1 MASSIEEVVVP
12 LSVEV
17 GHLVGAHKE
26 RYFEKLEI
34 AGLDTDPYL
43 LPTSVFTDLIKSPS
57 LPDFGPHDLYHYV
70 VNGVSPYTGAD
81 LKAFKSLDAYQF
93 FVAGWV
99 TGTRCYANGG
109 GRYLIMAKVHH
120 SQSLSETQLQPWVSL
135 KKDGTVLCGHCTCK
149 AGLGEVCSHVTA
161 LLYAIDS
168 AVKHLEDKSCT
179 DGPRQWGLPPLKA
192 GKALYEE
199 GSGIDFS
206 NPAKKRCGVNNQS
219 HSGCPSVKKV
229 GVSAAAIEQFY
240 KALDN
245 ATPNPSEKSGILRI
259 LPHYCKQFQPKVVS
273 LGLPQPLTELY
284 SAQNRKLSASD
295 LEKKCDAVFNDM
307 EVTPEQA
314 VKVEEE
320 TRQQGKSR
328 LWFDMRAGRVT
339 ASRFK
344 WGCEHEQKARETYE
358 AYAAQ
363 QHQDLSVRDAGLH
376 IDTSRPYLGASPDAL
391 LSCSCCGDGILEI
404 KCPHCAKDTGVLSAT
419 EKKHF
424 CIENTDEAVQN
435 VEAFYRSA
443 ILSELL
449 AKTYTCPDRLLSD
462 KTQSTD
468 SQELEEYTAHGT
480 TRNNHFI
487 TRTNTNTY
495 SFGLPSVYRIAL
507 PPSVMA
513 FRIRA
518 STA

>member
-1 MASSIEEVVVP
+1 MGIFEEGWD
-12 LSVEV
+12 S
-17 GHLVGAHKE
+17 
-26 RYFEKLEI
+26 
-34 AGLDTDPYL
+34 
-43 LPTSVFTDLIKSPS
+43 
-57 LPDFGPHDLYHYV
+57 
-70 VNGVSPYTGAD
+70 
-81 LKAFKSLDAYQF
+81 
-93 FVAGWV
+93 FVW
-99 TGTRCYANGG
+99 
-109 GRYLIMAKVHH
+109 
-120 SQSLSETQLQPWVSL
+120 P
-135 KKDGTVLCGHCTCK
+135 CTCK

-168 AVKHLEDKSCT
+168 AVKHLGDKSCT

-219 HSGCPSVKKV
+219 HSGCPSGKS
-229 GVSAAAIEQFY
+229 VSAAAIEQFY

-273 LGLPQPLTELY
+273 LGLPHPLTELY

-314 VKVEEE
+314 VRVEEE

-344 WGCEHEQKARETYE
+344 SAARTDPTNPSKSLIRQICYPDLCRFSTVATRWGCEHEQKARETYE

-363 QHQDLSVRDAGLH
+363 HHQDLSVRDAGLH

-391 LSCSCCGDGILEI
+391 VSCSCCGDGILEI

-424 CIENTDEAVQN
+424 CIENTDGTHALNRDHQYHYQVQAQFF
-435 VEAFYRSA
+435 VTRWKFCDFMFDSAQLFFRPCKGRSFNPA
-443 ILSELL
+443 QYKANLFLNPK
-449 AKTYTCPDRLLSD
+449 ATVC
-462 KTQSTD
+462 
-468 SQELEEYTAHGT
+468 
-480 TRNNHFI
+480 
-487 TRTNTNTY
+487 
-495 SFGLPSVYRIAL
+495 
-507 PPSVMA
+507 
-513 FRIRA
+513 
-518 STA
+518 

>member
-1 MASSIEEVVVP
+1 MASSTEKVVVP

-17 GHLVGAHKE
+17 GHLLGPHKE
-26 RYFEKLEI
+26 RYLEKLEI

-43 LPTSVFTDLIKSPS
+43 LPPSAFTELIKSTD

-109 GRYLIMAKVHH
+109 GSYLIMAKVHH

-168 AVKHLEDKSCT
+168 AVKHLGDKSCT

-206 NPAKKRCGVNNQS
+206 NPAKKRCG
-219 HSGCPSVKKV
+219 
-229 GVSAAAIEQFY
+229 
-240 KALDN
+240 ALDN

-273 LGLPQPLTELY
+273 LGLPHPLTELY

-307 EVTPEQA
+307 EVTPEQ
-314 VKVEEE
+314 V
-320 TRQQGKSR
+320 
-328 LWFDMRAGRVT
+328 
-339 ASRFK
+339 
-344 WGCEHEQKARETYE
+344 
-358 AYAAQ
+358 
-363 QHQDLSVRDAGLH
+363 
-376 IDTSRPYLGASPDAL
+376 
-391 LSCSCCGDGILEI
+391 
-404 KCPHCAKDTGVLSAT
+404 
-419 EKKHF
+419 
-424 CIENTDEAVQN
+424 
-435 VEAFYRSA
+435 
-443 ILSELL
+443 
-449 AKTYTCPDRLLSD
+449 
-462 KTQSTD
+462 
-468 SQELEEYTAHGT
+468 
-480 TRNNHFI
+480 
-487 TRTNTNTY
+487 
-495 SFGLPSVYRIAL
+495 
-507 PPSVMA
+507 
-513 FRIRA
+513 
-518 STA
+518 